1 MSRPSTLLRVAACLA
16 TAAATASPADAQNPP
31 ASAPAQPQPATI
43 ASRTRGMEK
52 RDGFVPIY
60 LDDRQ
65 GKVYLEVASD
75 SMRMIVTQ
83 QLSTGLGSNPIG
95 LDRGGGGA
103 NDIARFER
111 NGERMLVV
119 FENWNYR
126 SSLATNAEHGRGV
139 LESFPPST
147 IGALPIVVEEGGRF
161 LVDAT
166 DFLFRDWQD
175 VAGTLQRANQGAY
188 SLSRE
193 RSSVYRP
200 NTRAFPGNSEIDL
213 SLTFVTTGRPGPI
226 VSSIVPDGRA
236 VTLRQHLSFVRLP
249 DDSYRPRALDPRVS
263 FFGTQFH
270 DFAQPVQGTLEQ
282 RWISRFRLQRT
293 NPRDP
298 ASAIVNP
305 IVYYVD
311 RGIPEPLRSATVE
324 GARFWEQ
331 AFDQAGLRGGFQ
343 VRDLPEG
350 ADPMDIRYN
359 MVLWINRNERG
370 WSFGGST
377 GDPRTGENLKGIAH
391 MDSHRN
397 RTAYNIYAALMGADP
412 SPADTHYVLGRVRQ
426 VTAHEIGHTL
436 GMAHN
441 YIASTYERASVM
453 DYPAPRVRLDARGE
467 VDMSQAYALGPGAFD
482 VWAVRWGYGIFAPE
496 AERDS
501 LAAIVREGL
510 GKGYLFMSD
519 GDARPDFA
527 SDPRNNLWDDAESA
541 TAFLE
546 HQMAVRRVGMRR
558 FGERNIRVG
567 EPIGS
572 LQDRFVPLYLFH
584 RWGINSAVKA
594 IGGMEYSYAVRGDG
608 QQATRPVDGATQ
620 RRALGLLLQAISP
633 AELAIP
639 DTVVTLL
646 APRPF
651 GWSGSVELFD
661 SRVRPAFDELG
672 TARTLAQ
679 YVIDG
684 VLQRDR
690 VARLVQLSWRSRSP
704 LTLAEAMDSLVNA
717 TFGARAG
724 TRRDSAL
731 VRVTSRA
738 LVDRLILLAADSN
751 AAADPRAVANLT
763 LRRLDALAATRER
776 LGGLEHRA
784 HMSALRRDIRQ
795 WLEEGEVPAMT
806 LALRAP
812 PGDPFGEEEDWH

>member
-1 MSRPSTLLRVAACLA
+1 MSILHSRLSLLCLSLLSA
-16 TAAATASPADAQNPP
+16 VELADAQNPVTP
-31 ASAPAQPQPATI
+31 VAQPPATI
-43 ASRTRGMEK
+43 AARTRGLDR

-65 GKVYLEVASD
+65 GKVYLEIVRD
-75 SMRMIVTQ
+75 SLRLIVTQ
-83 QLSTGLGSNPIG
+83 QLSTGLGSNPVG

-111 NGERMLVV
+111 NGDRMLVI

-126 SSLATNAEHGRGV
+126 TSLATNPEHGRGV
-139 LESFPPST
+139 LESFAYST
-147 IGALPIVVEEGGRF
+147 VGALPIVAEEDGRV

-175 VAGTLQRANQGAY
+175 VIGTLQRSNQGAY
-188 SLSRE
+188 TLSRE
-193 RSSVYRP
+193 RSSVFKPY
-200 NTRAFPGNSEIDL
+200 TRAFPANSEIDL
-213 SLTFVTTGRPGPI
+213 SLTFVTTGRPGQI
-226 VSSIVPDGRA
+226 VASIVPDGRSF
-236 VTLRQHLSFVRLP
+236 TLRQHLSLVRLP
-249 DDSYRPRALDPRVS
+249 DDNYRPRALDPRAP

-270 DFAQPVQGTLEQ
+270 DFAQPLQARLEQ
-282 RWISRFRLQRT
+282 RWISRFRLQRS
-293 NPRDP
+293 NPRD
-298 ASAIVNP
+298 ANSAIANP
-305 IVYYVD
+305 IVYYID
-311 RGIPEPLRSATVE
+311 RGIPEPLRAATIE
-324 GARFWEQ
+324 GAKFWET
-331 AFDQAGLRGGFQ
+331 AFNEAGLRGGFQ
-343 VRDLPEG
+343 VRDLPDG

-412 SPADTHYVLGRVRQ
+412 SPVDTHYVLGRVRQ

-436 GMAHN
+436 GIAHN
-441 YIASTYERASVM
+441 YIASTYERGSVM

-467 VDMSQAYALGPGAFD
+467 IDMSEAYALGPGSFD
-482 VWAVRWGYGIFAPE
+482 VWSVRWGYGIFPPE
-496 AERDS
+496 SEADS
-501 LAAIVREGL
+501 LAAIIRDGL
-510 GKGYLFMSD
+510 QKGYAFMSD
-519 GDARPDFA
+519 GDARPEFA

-541 TAFLE
+541 TAFLKR
-546 HQMAVRRVGMRR
+546 QMEVRRVGLRR
-558 FGERNIRVG
+558 FGERNIKVG
-567 EPIGS
+567 DPIGT
-572 LQDRFVPLYLFH
+572 LHERFVPLYMFH
-584 RWGINSAVKA
+584 RWGLNSAVKA
-594 IGGMEYSYAVRGDG
+594 IGGMEYTYAVRGDG
-608 QQATRPVDGATQ
+608 QQATRPVDAATQ
-620 RRALGLLLQAISP
+620 RKALGMLLQSVSP

-672 TARTLAQ
+672 AARTLAQ

-684 VLQRDR
+684 LLQRDR
-690 VARLVQLSWRSRSP
+690 AARLVQLAWRSRTP
-704 LTLAEAMDSLVNA
+704 LTLGETLDELIGA
-717 TFGARAG
+717 TFNARAAS
-724 TRRDSAL
+724 RRDSAL

-751 AAADPRAVANLT
+751 ASSDVRAIANHT
-763 LRRLDALAATRER
+763 LRRLSTTAGTRESQ
-776 LGGLEHRA
+776 GGLEHRA
-784 HMSALRRDIRQ
+784 HMSALRRDIAS
-795 WLEEGEVPAMT
+795 WLETGEVPSMT

-812 PGDPFGEEEDWH
+812 PGDPFGEDDDHWK

>member
-1 MSRPSTLLRVAACLA
+1 V
-16 TAAATASPADAQNPP
+16 
-31 ASAPAQPQPATI
+31 
-43 ASRTRGMEK
+43 
-52 RDGFVPIY
+52 Y

-65 GKVYLEVASD
+65 GKVYLEIPRD
-75 SMRMIVTQ
+75 SLRVIVTQ
-83 QLSTGLGSNPIG
+83 QLSTGLGSNPVG

-126 SSLATNAEHGRGV
+126 TSLAGNPEHARGI
-139 LESFPPST
+139 LESFAYST
-147 IGALPIVVEEGGRF
+147 VGALPIVVEEGGRF

-175 VAGTLQRANQGAY
+175 VIGTLQRSNQGSYTLA
-188 SLSRE
+188 RD
-193 RSSVYRP
+193 RSSVYKP
-200 NTRAFPGNSEIDL
+200 YTRAFPGNTEIDL
-213 SLTFVTTGRPGPI
+213 SLTFVTTGRPGQI
-226 VSSIVPDGRA
+226 VSSIVPDARA
-236 VTLRQHLSFVRLP
+236 FTLRQHLSLVQLP
-249 DDSYRPRALDPRVS
+249 DDNYRPRALDPRVS
-263 FFGTQFH
+263 FFGTRFH

-298 ASAIVNP
+298 GSPVVNP

-311 RGIPEPLRSATVE
+311 RGIPEPLRAATVE
-324 GARFWEQ
+324 GAKFWEQ
-331 AFDQAGLRGGFQ
+331 AFDRAGLRGGFQ
-343 VRDLPEG
+343 VRDLPVD

-412 SPADTHYVLGRVRQ
+412 SPVDTHYVLGRVRQ

-467 VDMSQAYALGPGAFD
+467 IDMSQAYDLGPGAFD
-482 VWAVRWGYGIFAPE
+482 VWAVRWGYGIFPPE
-496 AERDS
+496 SEQDS

-510 GKGYLFMSD
+510 QKGYLFMSD
-519 GDARPDFA
+519 GDARPEFA

-541 TAFLE
+541 TAFLR
-546 HQMAVRRVGMRR
+546 HQMDVRRVGMRR
-558 FGERNIRVG
+558 FGERNIRAG
-567 EPIGS
+567 EPLGT
-572 LQDRFVPLYLFH
+572 LNERFVPLYMFH

-594 IGGMEYSYAVRGDG
+594 VGGMEYSYAVRGDG
-608 QQATRPVDGATQ
+608 QQATRPVDAATQ
-620 RRALGLLLQAISP
+620 RQALAMLLQAISP

-651 GWSGSVELFD
+651 GWSGSIELFD

-672 TARTLAQ
+672 AARTLAQ
-679 YVIDG
+679 YVVDG
-684 VLQRDR
+684 ILQRDR
-690 VARLVQLSWRSRSP
+690 AARLVQLSWRSRNP
-704 LTLAEAMDSLVNA
+704 LTLGEALDSLTNA
-717 TFGARAG
+717 TFNARAA
-724 TRRDSAL
+724 TRRDSGL

-751 AAADPRAVANLT
+751 AAPDVRAVANLT

-784 HMSALRRDIRQ
+784 HMSALRRDIRH
-795 WLEEGEVPAMT
+795 WMEEGEVPAIT

-812 PGDPFGEEEDWH
+812 PGDPFGEEDEWWR